1 MATRVALTGATGFIG
16 RRLLARL
23 VSDGVQVRALT
34 RRLPAEPEGS
44 HVRWVSGSLD
54 DTAALEQLV
63 DGAEAV
69 IHCAGAVRG
78 ADDATFRRINVEG
91 SRRLF
96 EAAQRQGC
104 ARLLL
109 MSSLAARH
117 PELSWYAASKR
128 QAELSWYAA
137 SKRQA
142 EFSWYAASKRQAEQR
157 GVASSARPAV
167 TVFRPTAVYG
177 PGDRELRPLFEM
189 LMRGWLPMT
198 GPHEARLSFLHV
210 DDLVAAVIA
219 WLRHSP
225 ADAPAE
231 GGPFELHDGY
241 PGGYTWPH
249 IAAIGAAVRGAPVR
263 RLPIPAGILHG
274 MAQANLLLARA
285 LHRSPMLTPG
295 KFRELRHL
303 DWTCHN
309 DAFTRATGWVP
320 QTTLEQ
326 ALGDRRQWAAD

>member
-1 MATRVALTGATGFIG
+1 MAMSVALTGATGFIG

-23 VSDGVQVRALT
+23 VKNGVQVRALT
-34 RRLPAEPEGS
+34 RRMPAEPEGP
-44 HVRWVSGSLD
+44 HIRWISGSLD
-54 DTAALEQLV
+54 DTAALERLV
-63 DGAEAV
+63 EGTDTV

-78 ADDATFRRINVEG
+78 ANHATFHRINVEG
-91 SRRLF
+91 SGRLF
-96 EAAQRQGC
+96 EVAQRQQC

-128 QAELSWYAA
+128 QAE
-137 SKRQA
+137 
-142 EFSWYAASKRQAEQR
+142 QR
-157 GVASSARPAV
+157 VASSARPAV

-177 PGDRELRPLFEM
+177 PGDRELHPLFEM
-189 LMRGWLPMT
+189 LMRGWLPT
-198 GPHEARLSFLHV
+198 AGPQEARLSFLHV
-210 DDLVAAVIA
+210 DDLVAAVMA
-219 WLRHSP
+219 WLCHTP
-225 ADAPAE
+225 AGALVD

-241 PGGYTWPH
+241 PGGYTWPR
-249 IAAIGAAVRGAPVR
+249 IAAIGAAVRGGPVR

-274 MAQANLLLARA
+274 MALVNLMLARG

-295 KFRELRHL
+295 KFRELRHH

-309 DAFTRATGWVP
+309 GPLTRATGWVP
-320 QTTLEQ
+320 QITLEQ

>member
-1 MATRVALTGATGFIG
+1 MATSVALTGATGFIG

-23 VSDGVQVRALT
+23 VSDGVQVRALV
-34 RRLPAEPEGS
+34 RRVPAEPEDP
-44 HVRWVSGSLD
+44 HIRWVNGSLD
-54 DTAALEQLV
+54 DTTALERLV
-63 DGAEAV
+63 AGAGAV

-78 ADDATFRRINVEG
+78 ANDATFRRINVDG

-96 EAAQRQGC
+96 EATQRQGC

-117 PELSWYAASKR
+117 PELSWYATSKR
-128 QAELSWYAA
+128 QAELSCYAA
-137 SKRQA
+137 SKRQTA
-142 EFSWYAASKRQAEQR
+142 QR

-177 PGDRELRPLFEM
+177 PGDRELQPLFEM

-198 GPHEARLSFLHV
+198 GPREARLSFLHV
-210 DDLVAAVIA
+210 DDLVAAVMA

-225 ADAPAE
+225 AGTPIDN
-231 GGPFELHDGY
+231 GPFELHDGY

-274 MAQANLLLARA
+274 MALANLMLARG

-295 KFRELRHL
+295 KFRELRHH

-309 DAFTRATGWVP
+309 GAFTRATGWVP
-320 QTTLEQ
+320 QITLEQ
-326 ALGDRRQWAAD
+326 ALSDRRQWAAD

>member
-1 MATRVALTGATGFIG
+1 MATSVALTGATGFIG

-23 VSDGVQVRALT
+23 VSDGVHVSALA
-34 RRLPAEPEGS
+34 RHVPAEPEDP
-44 HVRWVSGSLD
+44 HVRWVNGSLD
-54 DTAALEQLV
+54 DPTALERLV
-63 DGAEAV
+63 DGTEAI

-78 ADDATFRRINVEG
+78 ADHATFHRINVEG
-91 SRRLF
+91 SGRLF
-96 EAAQRQGC
+96 EVAQRQQC

-128 QAELSWYAA
+128 QAE
-137 SKRQA
+137 
-142 EFSWYAASKRQAEQR
+142 QR
-157 GVASSARPAV
+157 VASSARPAV

-177 PGDRELRPLFEM
+177 PGDRELQPLFEM

-198 GPHEARLSFLHV
+198 GPREARLSFLHV
-210 DDLVAAVIA
+210 DDLVAAVMA

-225 ADAPAE
+225 AGAPAD

-274 MAQANLLLARA
+274 MALANLMLARG

-295 KFRELRHL
+295 KFRELRHH

-320 QTTLEQ
+320 QITLEQ

>member
-1 MATRVALTGATGFIG
+1 MSVALTGATGFIG
-16 RRLLARL
+16 RRLLSRL
-23 VSDGVQVRALT
+23 VSDGVHVRALT
-34 RRLPAEPEGS
+34 RRVPAEPDNPRV
-44 HVRWVSGSLD
+44 HWIRGSLD
-54 DTAALEQLV
+54 DTPALEQLV

-78 ADDATFRRINVEG
+78 ANEATFRRINVDG

-117 PELSWYAASKR
+117 PELSWYATSKR
-128 QAELSWYAA
+128 QAELSLYAA
-137 SKRQA
+137 PDSQA
-142 EFSWYAASKRQAEQR
+142 TTR
-157 GVASSARPAV
+157 VASSARPAI

-177 PGDRELRPLFEM
+177 PGDRELQPLFEM
-189 LMRGWLPMT
+189 LMRGWLPVT
-198 GPHEARLSFLHV
+198 GPRAGRLTFLHV

-219 WLRHSP
+219 WLRHSQADTP
-225 ADAPAE
+225 ADS
-231 GGPFELHDGY
+231 GPFELHDGY
-241 PGGYTWPH
+241 PGGYTWPY
-249 IAAIGAAVRGAPVR
+249 IAEIGAAVRGAPVR
-263 RLPIPAGILHG
+263 PLPIPAGLLHG
-274 MAQANLLLARA
+274 MALANLMLARA

-295 KFRELRHL
+295 KFRELRHH

-309 DAFTRATGWVP
+309 DAFTSATGWVP
-320 QTTLEQ
+320 QITLEQ